1 MKQHKIKMLVVGLLV
16 SVTFLGYF
24 IWTLFKFD
32 GTLNVNSATVEELAL
47 LPGFDDQRA
56 ETAIA
61 KRSAGPF
68 ETIEAFA
75 QATGLDADAFAET
88 KRHITLTGPSTRDRV
103 IYKMGSTFREA
114 RWGWLWLGLL
124 IHLFSFVLRAWRWQ
138 VLLKPV
144 KRVGFWQS
152 FNPVMVGFTCNTV
165 LPLRAGE
172 FARPALFA
180 AKEGVSFSA
189 AFATVVLERL
199 FDMLAVVAVLGI
211 AVTFV
216 QEPGPAAPS
225 TETAVAAP
233 GPSSADASQENQE
246 ATTSAAVAFAKLKK
260 YGKVIGP
267 LALVVIVVFFVVG
280 AQPQTAERILKTCT
294 SFFPAAL
301 QERVIGIFDRF
312 IVGLQS
318 LESKRDVGWL
328 LFWTALT
335 WFDIIL
341 VYYTVALSF
350 NISIS
355 LLGAC
360 LCFVLAAAAVAA
372 PQAPGFIGPFQV
384 AVQFGVA
391 MLQVDASAA
400 ASYAIM
406 LWVVSMVP
414 TVLVGL
420 VCMALGGISFQDVT
434 QDGEKEGDEEG
445 EEDETNEGGEED
457 GEGEDEEEGGEREEG

>member
-1 MKQHKIKMLVVGLLV
+1 MQHKIKMLVVGLLV

-32 GTLNVNSATVEELAL
+32 GTLNVSSATVEELSL
-47 LPGFDDQRA
+47 LPGFDGQRA
-56 ETAIA
+56 EKIVA
-61 KRSAGPF
+61 KRAAGAF
-68 ETIEAFA
+68 ESIEAFGN
-75 QATGLDADAFAET
+75 ATGLDAKAFAET
-88 KRHITLTGPSTRDRV
+88 KKHVTLTGPSTRDRV
-103 IYKMGSTFREA
+103 IYKMGSTFKEA
-114 RWGWLWLGLL
+114 KWGWLWLGLL
-124 IHLFSFVLRAWRWQ
+124 VHLFSFVLRAWRWQ

-172 FARPALFA
+172 VARPALFA

-199 FDMLAVVAVLGI
+199 FDMLAVVAALGI
-211 AVTFV
+211 AVMFV
-216 QEPGPAAPS
+216 QEPGQATPS
-225 TETAVAAP
+225 TQTAVVAP
-233 GPSSADASQENQE
+233 GPSAADASQDRQE
-246 ATTSAAVAFAKLKK
+246 VRSSASVAFAKLRK
-260 YGKVIGP
+260 YGKFVGP

-280 AQPQTAERILKTCT
+280 AQPQNAERILKKCT

-301 QERVIGIFDRF
+301 QERIVGIFDRF

-318 LESKRDVGWL
+318 LESKRDVGLL
-328 LFWTALT
+328 LFWTVVV
-335 WFDIIL
+335 WSDIIL
-341 VYYTVALSF
+341 VYYLVALSF
-350 NISIS
+350 NIPLT

-384 AVQFGVA
+384 AVQFGLA

-414 TVLVGL
+414 TVVVGL

-434 QDGEKEGDEEG
+434 RGGKKEEEK
-445 EEDETNEGGEED
+445 
-457 GEGEDEEEGGEREEG
+457 EEEGKEEEEG